1 MNLKCFVA
9 TAFDHEEV
17 DEIYD
22 KIIEP
27 VLRELNIKS
36 LRIDRVEHNE
46 DIDDH
51 IFKLIDQ
58 SHICIADLTYAR
70 PSVYYEAGYAFGSGK
85 PVIYLARRNH
95 LHPQKDDI
103 YGNFRVHFDLQMKNI
118 IDWTEPN
125 KRLEKRLRNRVNHV
139 IRPILNELKASSAK
153 YDLEKRFAAL
163 SENER
168 RRTILQKEMLILH
181 ARGYKNAD
189 PPNLPTSAFM
199 DMRMGFSQHLRK
211 TINKASC
218 HIYLLPRPAVNKS
231 VIEQIGWLWH
241 TSTNR
246 NQNSQG
252 ERIISL
258 CVVPSLRNVR
268 TAAITGLLSDWTPKT
283 ERVFTYEFWQFSH
296 DKIPHSGIIAVI
308 DGIRSIDD
316 FVDRLRPII
325 AEFESTQYDV
335 WTDHSL

>member
-9 TAFDHEEV
+9 TAFDHKDV
-17 DEIYD
+17 DDIYD

-51 IFKLIDQ
+51 IFNLIDQ
-58 SHICIADLTYAR
+58 SQICIADLTYAR

-85 PVIYLARRNH
+85 PVIYLARRDH
-95 LHPQKDDI
+95 LRPREHDDF
-103 YGNFRVHFDLQMKNI
+103 GNFRVHFDLQMKNI

-125 KRLEKRLRNRVNHV
+125 KTFEKRLRSRVNHV
-139 IRPILNELKASSAK
+139 IQPILNKLKASRAK
-153 YDLEKRFAAL
+153 DDLERHFASL
-163 SENER
+163 SEDER
-168 RRTILQKEMLILH
+168 RRKILQEGLSILH

-199 DMRMGFSQHLRK
+199 DMRIGFSQHLRK

-258 CVVPSLRNVR
+258 CVVPCLRNVR
-268 TAAITGLLSDWTPKT
+268 TATITGLLSDWAPKA
-283 ERVFTYEFWQFSH
+283 ERVFTH
-296 DKIPHSGIIAVI
+296 DFLRFQLEQVRHASIIAVI
-308 DGIRSIDD
+308 DGVKSVDD
-316 FVDRLRPII
+316 FTDRLRPII
-325 AEFESTQYDV
+325 TEFESSEYDA
-335 WTDHSL
+335 